1 MERRRF
7 IKRLMGLG
15 VSRNDARRLA
25 DSCDGDMSHRDVLAL
40 VLTAWSDAICGEWP
54 RALLPGETDAMLRSA
69 IATAAIDA
77 AFGRVTGQRSGSLG
91 GCYYG

>member
-1 MERRRF
+1 MKRKRF
-7 IKRLMGLG
+7 VKRLMALG
-15 VSRNDARRLA
+15 ASRNDAGTLA
-25 DSCDGDMSHRDVLAL
+25 DACDGNVSHSDVLAL

-91 GCYYG
+91 GCHYG

>member
-1 MERRRF
+1 
-7 IKRLMGLG
+7 MGLG

-69 IATAAIDA
+69 ITTAAIDA
-77 AFGRVTGQRSGSLG
+77 AFGRVTGQLSGSLG
-91 GCYYG
+91 SCRHG

>member
-40 VLTAWSDAICGEWP
+40 VLTAWSVTICGERP

-69 IATAAIDA
+69 ITTAAIDA
-77 AFGRVTGQRSGSLG
+77 AFGRVTGQLSGSLG
-91 GCYYG
+91 SCRHG

>member
-40 VLTAWSDAICGEWP
+40 VLTAWSDTICGEWP
-54 RALLPGETDAMLRSA
+54 QALLPGETDAMLRSA
-69 IATAAIDA
+69 ITTAAIDA
-77 AFGRVTGQRSGSLG
+77 AFGRVTGQLSGSLG
-91 GCYYG
+91 SCRHG

>member
-15 VSRNDARRLA
+15 VSRNDARRLV

-40 VLTAWSDAICGEWP
+40 VLTAWSDTICGEWP

-69 IATAAIDA
+69 ITTAAIDA

>member
-1 MERRRF
+1 MKRKRF
-7 IKRLMGLG
+7 VKRLMALG
-15 VSRNDARRLA
+15 ASRNDARRLA

-69 IATAAIDA
+69 ITTAAIDA
-77 AFGRVTGQRSGSLG
+77 AFGRVTGQLSGSLG
-91 GCYYG
+91 SCRHG

>member
-1 MERRRF
+1 MKRKRF
-7 IKRLMGLG
+7 VKRLMALRA
-15 VSRNDARRLA
+15 SRNDAGMLA
-25 DSCDGDMSHRDVLAL
+25 DACDGNVSHSAVLAL

-91 GCYYG
+91 GCHYG

>member
-15 VSRNDARRLA
+15 VSRNDARCLA
-25 DSCDGDMSHRDVLAL
+25 DSCDGNMSHRDVLAL

-77 AFGRVTGQRSGSLG
+77 AFGRVTGQLSGLLG
-91 GCYYG
+91 SCRHG